1 MKQHGKIMWK
11 SYLDYVK
18 EEKLSQEPK
27 TEKASGK

>member
-1 MKQHGKIMWK
+1 MWK